1 MNFAVNTVSKVTA
14 KIKDVMWIF
23 SRDLDML
30 GILFVMVIILHN
42 VITFSNFV
50 GLHSNF
56 DRNKFRA
63 ITAFTCLSLPSRIA
77 SEEGHPAV

>member
-42 VITFSNFV
+42 VITSFEFCW
-50 GLHSNF
+50 
-56 DRNKFRA
+56 
-63 ITAFTCLSLPSRIA
+63 IAF
-77 SEEGHPAV
+77 